1 MVWPLFWQEELS
13 PSFDE
18 VLRVDHSGRGKPS
31 PFLLRPSQVAGLH
44 CSAGP
49 RGEAGSYGEEEFVG
63 NGILIGA
70 VLVPP
75 NATAA
80 TAVPAGGHVRK
91 DLFRHVQVLST
102 VRFFVGRDPSERPPA
117 LIVVI
122 VVEESAAAAPSATR
136 ARTLSR
142 HERAETHREK
152 PAGPSLTRERPRLHC
167 FRVDVVAHELESPP
181 ADSADRSESR
191 CPR

>member
-1 MVWPLFWQEELS
+1 MACA
-13 PSFDE
+13 
-18 VLRVDHSGRGKPS
+18 GRNKD
-31 PFLLRPSQVAGLH
+31 
-44 CSAGP
+44 
-49 RGEAGSYGEEEFVG
+49 GS
-63 NGILIGA
+63 GILIGA

-91 DLFRHVQVLST
+91 DPFRHVQVLST
-102 VRFFVGRDPSERPPA
+102 VRFVVGRDPSERPPA

-122 VVEESAAAAPSATR
+122 VVEESSAAAPSATR